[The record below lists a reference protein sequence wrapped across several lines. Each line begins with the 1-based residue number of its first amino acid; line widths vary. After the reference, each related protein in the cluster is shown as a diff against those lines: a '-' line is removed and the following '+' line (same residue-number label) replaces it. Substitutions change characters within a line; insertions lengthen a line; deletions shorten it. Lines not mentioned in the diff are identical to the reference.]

1 MRKCGV
7 DGFSMIETVIALTL
21 MVVLAGAFFVMS
33 AGNRSA
39 LRDVSRM
46 ERLGDQAAQMAMD
59 GDGEPTGG
67 ELRLRFQVEMM
78 GMESCGGEAP
88 LEEGYGG
95 EELPEEGHDGEAL
108 TGLGEGGD
116 WEEGCQ
122 IEEVLQEY
130 EVQAEEAGST
140 YSVRYYR

>member
-1 MRKCGV
+1 MRKYGV

-33 AGNRSA
+33 AGSRSA

-67 ELRLRFQVEMM
+67 ELCIRFQIEMM

-95 EELPEEGHDGEAL
+95 
-108 TGLGEGGD
+108 D

-130 EVQAEEAGST
+130 EVQEEEAGST